1 MTTATYAVYTGVGK
15 EKKTAVNLMK
25 AARKCKEIIRA
36 TPAPFEGYI
45 KVEVIAG
52 DSAQIKKV
60 TLDMPKKA
68 RAIIEMM
75 SGVIRIA
82 GNGKEAVPIE

>member
-36 TPAPFEGYI
+36 IPMPFTGYV
-45 KVEVIAG
+45 KVEVVAG
-52 DSAQIKKV
+52 DDAQIKK
-60 TLDMPKKA
+60 TRLDMP
-68 RAIIEMM
+68 RNTRLVIELVP
-75 SGVIRIA
+75 GVIKVL
-82 GNGKEAVPIE
+82 GNGNEAVPVE